1 MSMLALWSLF
11 ASAFTSATLL
21 PGSSEV
27 FLTALLAADGGALTR
42 SGMGPLVI
50 LVLVATAGNSLGSL
64 VNWVLGRFFS
74 HYRDRK
80 WFPVNEDE
88 FVRAEAWYRR
98 WGVWSLL
105 LSWMPL
111 IGDPITLIA
120 GVMRTPFL
128 PFILIVVVAKAARYA
143 FVAWGMVTV
152 LA

>member
-1 MSMLALWSLF
+1 MTASLWLLF
-11 ASAFTSATLL
+11 VSAFTSATLL
-21 PGSSEV
+21 PGSSEAV
-27 FLTALLAADGGALTR
+27 LMTLLTADGGILAR
-42 SGMGPLVI
+42 EAVFPLVA
-50 LVLVATAGNSLGSL
+50 VATFGNSLGSL
-64 VNWVLGRFFS
+64 VNWILGRFFS

-88 FVRAEAWYRR
+88 FARAEAWYGR
-98 WGVWSLL
+98 WGVWSLA

-128 PFILIVVVAKAARYA
+128 PFILIVVVAKAARYSFLA
-143 FVAWGMVTV
+143 LGVAAV

>member
-1 MSMLALWSLF
+1 MSIASLWLLF

-21 PGSSEV
+21 PGSSEAV
-27 FLTALLAADGGALTR
+27 LIGLLAADGGALAR
-42 SGMGPLVI
+42 SGTGPVVI
-50 LVLVATAGNSLGSL
+50 LILVATAGNSIGSL
-64 VNWVLGRFFS
+64 VNWVLGRFFA
-74 HYRDRK
+74 HYRDRR

-88 FVRAEAWYRR
+88 FARAEAWYRR

-105 LSWMPL
+105 ISWMPL

-128 PFILIVVVAKAARYA
+128 PFILIVVVAKGARYA
-143 FVAWGMVTV
+143 FVAWGIVAA